1 MDLTNEDVA
10 DVLALLDSL
19 PYDELDLQTARFRL
33 VLRRTPD
40 GWTQAVQTRSA
51 PNMLDASA
59 PGAVPGPGASGSP
72 GPDASGAPATA
83 PMTHRGGYNRS
94 DGPSGRSGSNA
105 DGADE
110 TEAATG
116 ALGPPLDAGAPGPP
130 GPLDPGASE
139 AAPSSLG
146 PGASGA
152 APMEHRRR
160 YSDTDVPSVSLGEGA
175 DLADREADGAS
186 GESGELDDGLRE
198 RLGGESGLVAVR
210 APLPGTFYRA
220 PRPGAA
226 PFVEVGSR
234 VDPDTV
240 VGIVETMKLMNSV
253 TAGVA
258 GAVAEICLGN
268 AEFAAHGATL
278 LRIRAD

>member
-33 VLRRTPD
+33 ILRRTPD
-40 GWTQAVQTRSA
+40 GWTQSVQIRSA
-51 PNMLDASA
+51 PNMLAAGA
-59 PGAVPGPGASGSP
+59 PGALGAVPGLGAAGALGAVPGPGAAGAAP
-72 GPDASGAPATA
+72 GPGAPGRPGAPATD
-83 PMTHRGGYNRS
+83 PMAHRGGYNRS
-94 DGPSGRSGSNA
+94 DGPSV
-105 DGADE
+105 
-110 TEAATG
+110 
-116 ALGPPLDAGAPGPP
+116 L
-130 GPLDPGASE
+130 
-139 AAPSSLG
+139 
-146 PGASGA
+146 
-152 APMEHRRR
+152 
-160 YSDTDVPSVSLGEGA
+160 LGEGA

-186 GESGELDDGLRE
+186 GESGELDEGLRE
-198 RLGGESGLVAVR
+198 RLGSGPELVAVR
-210 APLPGTFYRA
+210 TPLPGTFYRA
-220 PRPGAA
+220 PRPGAE